1 MQQAAQLH
9 TPKSAN
15 SIAPDHCEQQLVVTD
30 LGWQTGRKVI
40 LSGISFQLR
49 QGEFVGLLG
58 PNGAGKS
65 SLLRCLYRFHQPT
78 KGQVAYQGEPLERY
92 SQQAYAQ
99 QVAVVLQESPS
110 FFNLSVSD
118 VVELGLLPRTSIW
131 HRTSKDEQQQ
141 VQQALIQVAMLDKAK
156 QGFDSLSGG
165 EKQRVLIARAMVQ
178 QPALLIMDEPTSHLD
193 VKYQIQIINLAKSLG
208 ITVLASFHDLNL
220 ASAMCDR
227 LLVMSEGKLV
237 ADGAP
242 NQVLTQPLLANV
254 FGVNAQV
261 QPHPEHGSPLITY
274 HYLSGLLTE
283 KKYEKQQGKASDKQ
297 PERQLDQPLNSTAK
311 KGSAHEKKG
320 SAYENKGG
328 AHD

>member
-1 MQQAAQLH
+1 MQQAAQ
-9 TPKSAN
+9 AN
-15 SIAPDHCEQQLVVTD
+15 TTKTSDPSLSGQQLAVTD

-40 LSGISFQLR
+40 LSEINFHLK

-65 SLLRCLYRFHQPT
+65 SLLRCLYRYHSPT
-78 KGQVAYQGEPLERY
+78 TGQVQYQGQPLETY

-110 FFNLSVSD
+110 FFNLSVTD

-131 HRTSKDEQQQ
+131 HRTSRNEQFQ
-141 VQQALIQVAMLDKAK
+141 VQQALTQVAMLDKAK
-156 QGFDSLSGG
+156 QSFDSLSGG

-178 QPALLIMDEPTSHLD
+178 QPSLLIMDEPTSHLD

-227 LLVMSEGKLV
+227 LLVLSNGKLV

-242 NQVLTQPLLANV
+242 SQVLTRSLLAEV
-254 FGVNAQV
+254 FGVNAQL

-274 HYLSGLLTE
+274 HYRSENKLASSVE
-283 KKYEKQQGKASDKQ
+283 QGA
-297 PERQLDQPLNSTAK
+297 
-311 KGSAHEKKG
+311 AHE
-320 SAYENKGG
+320 
-328 AHD
+328 

>member
-1 MQQAAQLH
+1 MQRAAQ
-9 TPKSAN
+9 AN
-15 SIAPDHCEQQLVVTD
+15 ATKTSDPSLSGQQLVVTD

-40 LSGISFQLR
+40 LSDINFHLK

-65 SLLRCLYRFHQPT
+65 SLLRCLYRYHSPT
-78 KGQVAYQGEPLERY
+78 TGQVYYQGQPLDTY
-92 SQQAYAQ
+92 IQQAYAQ

-110 FFNLSVSD
+110 FFNLSVTD

-131 HRTSKDEQQQ
+131 HRTSLNEQQQ
-141 VQQALIQVAMLDKAK
+141 VQQALTQVAMLDKAK
-156 QGFDSLSGG
+156 QSFDSLSGG
-165 EKQRVLIARAMVQ
+165 EKQRVLIARAIVQ
-178 QPALLIMDEPTSHLD
+178 QPSLLIMDEPTSHLD

-227 LLVMSEGKLV
+227 LLVLSNGELV

-242 NQVLTQPLLANV
+242 NQVLTQPLLAKV
-254 FGVNAQV
+254 FGVNAQL

-274 HYLSGLLTE
+274 HYRS
-283 KKYEKQQGKASDKQ
+283 
-297 PERQLDQPLNSTAK
+297 
-311 KGSAHEKKG
+311 
-320 SAYENKGG
+320 ENKLESSAEQGA

>member
-1 MQQAAQLH
+1 MQRAAQ
-9 TPKSAN
+9 AN
-15 SIAPDHCEQQLVVTD
+15 ATITSDPSLSGQQLVVTD
-30 LGWQTGRKVI
+30 LGWQTGRKII
-40 LSGISFQLR
+40 LSEINFHLK

-65 SLLRCLYRFHQPT
+65 SLLRCLYRYHSPT
-78 KGQVAYQGEPLERY
+78 TGQVHYQGQLLDTY

-110 FFNLSVSD
+110 FFNLSVAD

-131 HRTSKDEQQQ
+131 HRTSRNEQQQ
-141 VQQALIQVAMLDKAK
+141 VQQALTQVAMLDKAK
-156 QGFDSLSGG
+156 QSFDSLSGG

-178 QPALLIMDEPTSHLD
+178 QPSLLIMDEPTSHLD

-227 LLVMSEGKLV
+227 LLVLSNGKLV

-242 NQVLTQPLLANV
+242 NQVLTQALLAEV
-254 FGVNAQV
+254 FGVNAQL

-274 HYLSGLLTE
+274 QYHSEHKLES
-283 KKYEKQQGKASDKQ
+283 
-297 PERQLDQPLNSTAK
+297 
-311 KGSAHEKKG
+311 SAELG
-320 SAYENKGG
+320 A